1 MAFIQKEHK
10 DSHLPIK
17 HAEDSQDIQE
27 NILWINGTKVFYLV

>member
-17 HAEDSQDIQE
+17 QADDSQDIWE
-27 NILWINGTKVFYLV
+27 NINIKY

>member
-17 HAEDSQDIQE
+17 HADDSQDIWE
-27 NILWINGTKVFYLV
+27 NILWINETKMFYLV